1 VKISLRFA
9 QLYFRSILRSVY
21 FLLAL
26 VLIVFFL
33 PREGRFK
40 YEYQK
45 GQPWM
50 HEDLFAPFDFALQ
63 KTDLEIQAEKAKIL
77 RNFKPFFQFD
87 STTLQSAITSLK
99 VEYRQQFNSLLIGN
113 NIRMQSQNAVYLD
126 WLIKKVTYLYS
137 KGIIDPADLQQS
149 KAITQGAISILVG
162 NFAYETPLAEVF
174 THGTAREY
182 MASQIAK
189 VTEVDGSREAKMLQ
203 SFPIDKFI
211 SPNLIY
217 DATSSEK
224 LKNTVLAGLSHT
236 KGLVQTGERIVS
248 RGEIVGNDSFRTLES
263 LKTEYKNKLG
273 HLRNPWLLLGGQVL
287 IVSIIILV
295 LYLFLYNFR
304 SEVLKY
310 DSKILFI
317 LLTIVTIVVT
327 SSIVLRSEMVSIYL
341 IPFAIVPIF
350 IKTFYDA
357 RLALFIHLVTIF
369 LVGFFVPNGFEFV
382 FINFIAGI
390 VAILSL
396 SNLNRRSKLFL
407 TVSLVLASYVT
418 IYLGITIIQEG
429 TLAATNP
436 ITLAWFLGNSLLL
449 LASYQLIYVFEKVFG
464 FLSDTTLMELSDTN
478 QDLLRKL
485 AEVAPGTFQHSL
497 QVANL
502 AEAAIYRIGGN
513 PLLVRAGALYHD
525 MGKMN
530 NPFYFIENQSPEFNP
545 HANIDFEE
553 SAEIIIKHVTD
564 GIAIA
569 KKNKLPEAITEFI
582 AMHHGTSKV
591 QYFFRLFRDKYPE
604 MKEEFQ
610 RFVYPGPKPNSKET
624 AVLMMADSVEAASRT
639 LKKITHES
647 IDDIVENIINYQI
660 QEDQFSESNITFKD
674 IPTIKQVFKKKLL
687 NIYHARIEYPEKQ

>member
-1 VKISLRFA
+1 MKISLRFA
-9 QLYFRSILRSVY
+9 QLYFRSILRSAY

-26 VLIVFFL
+26 VIIVFFL

-99 VEYRQQFNSLLIGN
+99 VEYRQQFNSLLIGS

-174 THGTAREY
+174 THGTAKEY

-189 VTEVDGSREAKMLQ
+189 VTEVDGSREAKMLLT
-203 SFPIDKFI
+203 FPIDKFI
-211 SPNLIY
+211 LPNLIY

-248 RGEIVGNDSFRTLES
+248 KGEIVGNDTFRTLES

-273 HLRNPWLLLGGQVL
+273 HLGNLWLLLGGQVL
-287 IVSIIILV
+287 IVSIVILV
-295 LYLFLYNFR
+295 LYLFLHNFR
-304 SEVLKY
+304 REVLNF

-357 RLALFIHLVTIF
+357 RLALFTHLVTIF

-396 SNLNRRSKLFL
+396 SNPNRRSKLFL
-407 TVSLVLASYVT
+407 TVSLVLASYIA
-418 IYLGITIIQEG
+418 IYLGITMIQEG
-429 TLAATNP
+429 TLLATNP

-449 LASYQLIYVFEKVFG
+449 LASYQLIYVFEKVFR

-513 PLLVRAGALYHD
+513 PLLVRTGALYHD
-525 MGKMN
+525 IGKMN
-530 NPFYFIENQSPEFNP
+530 NPFYFIENQSAEFNP
-545 HANIDFEE
+545 HANLDFEE

-569 KKNKLPEAITEFI
+569 KKNRLPEAITEFI

-624 AVLMMADSVEAASRT
+624 AVLMMADSVEAASRA
-639 LKKITHES
+639 LKKVTHES

-687 NIYHARIEYPEKQ
+687 NTYHARIEYPEKQ

>member
-1 VKISLRFA
+1 MKISLRFA